1 MKTNKILLSLSV
13 AALALT
19 SCDLDIN
26 DNPNYPESSTITAD
40 LMFPAVQN
48 AIMATSCDIMFNY
61 AGFFA
66 QYFEQMPE
74 ANQFNKIADYSI
86 TESDQTIDRA
96 YLQLYA
102 RALEDIEVILEKV
115 SNKADIL
122 AATAMRAFAF
132 QLMVDNTS
140 DAPYTEALKGSAV
153 PQPKWDDGKTVY
165 LGIIDELTTAL
176 KAYQDEPDAMTMTDM
191 MFDKNVGQWEGYANA
206 LLLRMYFRMY
216 DAGLTEYKDKIVA
229 LVNENKFFKGDAT
242 IDIFSD
248 QTDNRSPFYASYYA
262 LGTTNHCAAYPIISY
277 MQATDDPR
285 IAYCFNKNTKAD
297 EYVGQIPGGKALSK
311 TWNGG
316 DWKNANVSVV
326 NYALADG
333 SGVSRPAYM
342 YTQANLQFLIAEA
355 YLRFINNDAAAQAAY
370 EAAIE
375 ADFNAKG
382 IAGYNNFIAGSRVA
396 WSGSNDAKLKLI
408 YMQKWVALC
417 YMDNMESWSEIRRT
431 DVPVLSAQ
439 KGSVI
444 FANPT
449 VYNAGDLI
457 EPAENGLE
465 AGGLMKRMFY
475 PKKARDLNNNPP
487 AAKKGSDPVWWDIH

>member
-1 MKTNKILLSLSV
+1 MKKYLLTLSAV
-13 AALALT
+13 AIALT

-26 DNPNYPESSTITAD
+26 DNPNNPGSSEITAD
-40 LMFPAVQN
+40 LVFPSIQN

-74 ANQFNKIADYSI
+74 ANQFNQIADYSI

-102 RALEDIEVILEKV
+102 RALEDIEVVLEKV
-115 SNKADIL
+115 TNKADIL
-122 AATAMRAFAF
+122 AATALRTFAF

-140 DAPYTEALKGSAV
+140 DAPYTEALKGSAI
-153 PQPKWDDGKTVY
+153 PQPKWDDGETVY
-165 LGIIDELTTAL
+165 KGVIAELTKAL
-176 KAYQDEPDAMTMTDM
+176 EEYQAAPDAMTMTDM
-191 MFDKNVGQWEGYANA
+191 MFNKNAAQWEGYANA

-216 DAGLTEYKDKIVA
+216 DAGMTEYKDKIVA
-229 LVNENKFFKGDAT
+229 LVNEDKFFKGDVM
-242 IDIFSD
+242 IDIFGD

-262 LGTTNHCAAYPIISY
+262 LGTANHCASYPIISY
-277 MQATDDPR
+277 MLATDDPR
-285 IAYCFNKNTKAD
+285 IAYCYKKNTAAG

-316 DWKNANVSVV
+316 EWLNKNVSGV
-326 NYALADG
+326 NYALFDG
-333 SGVSRPAYM
+333 SGVERPAYL
-342 YTQANLQFLIAEA
+342 YTQANLQFLLAEA
-355 YLRFINNDAAAQAAY
+355 YLRFFNDDAAAQAAY

-375 ADFNAKG
+375 ADFDAKG
-382 IAGYNNFIAGSRVA
+382 IAGYDTFIAGAKVA
-396 WSGSNDAKLKLI
+396 WDGAADKLNLI

-431 DVPVLSAQ
+431 DVPALSDQ
-439 KGSVI
+439 KGSDI
-444 FANPT
+444 FADAT
-449 VYNAGDLI
+449 IYNAGDLI
-457 EPAENGLE
+457 EPAENGIE

-475 PKKARDLNNNPP
+475 PKRARDLNKNTP
-487 AAKKGSDPVWWDIH
+487 APKKGSDPVWWDIH

>member
-1 MKTNKILLSLSV
+1 MKKYLLTLGV
-13 AALALT
+13 VALALT

-26 DNPNYPESSTITAD
+26 DNPNTPDSNSITAD
-40 LMFPAVQN
+40 LVFPAVQN

-74 ANQFNKIADYSI
+74 ANQFNMIANYSI

-102 RALEDIEVILEKV
+102 RALEDVDVVLEKV
-115 SNKADIL
+115 TNKADIL

-176 KAYQDEPDAMTMTDM
+176 KAYQDAPDAMTMTDM
-191 MFDKNVGQWEGYANA
+191 MFDKNTAQWEGYANA

-229 LVNENKFFKGDAT
+229 LVKENKFFKGDVKISVFA
-242 IDIFSD
+242 D
-248 QTDNRSPFYASYYA
+248 QDGNRSPFYASYYA
-262 LGTTNHCAAYPIISY
+262 LGTTNHCASYPIISY
-277 MQATDDPR
+277 LLSTDDPR
-285 IAYCFNKNTKAD
+285 IAYCFNVNTKD
-297 EYVGQIPGGKALSK
+297 GEYVGQIPGGKAISK

-316 DWKNANVSVV
+316 EWLNKNVSIV
-326 NYALADG
+326 NYALFDG
-333 SGVSRPAYM
+333 SGITRPGYLF
-342 YTQANLQFLIAEA
+342 TQANLQFLIAEA
-355 YLRFINNDAAAQAAY
+355 NLRFINNDTAAKAAY

-375 ADFNAKG
+375 ADFDAKG
-382 IAGYNNFIAGSRVA
+382 IAGYDAFIAGAKVA
-396 WSGSNDAKLKLI
+396 WSGSTDAKLKLI

-417 YMDNMESWSEIRRT
+417 YMDNMEAWSEIRRT
-431 DVPVLSAQ
+431 DVPVLSSR
-439 KGSVI
+439 KGSAI
-444 FANPT
+444 FADATIYNP
-449 VYNAGDLI
+449 GDLI
-457 EPAENGLE
+457 EPAENGIE

-475 PKKARDLNNNPP
+475 PKKARDLNKNTP

>member
-1 MKTNKILLSLSV
+1 MKKYLLTLSAV
-13 AALALT
+13 AIALT

-26 DNPNYPESSTITAD
+26 DNPNTPDSDAITAD
-40 LMFPAVQN
+40 LVFPAIQN

-74 ANQFNKIADYSI
+74 ANQFNQIADYSI

-102 RALEDIEVILEKV
+102 RALEDVDVVLGKV
-115 SNKADIL
+115 TNKADIL
-122 AATAMRAFAF
+122 AATAMRTFAF

-165 LGIIDELTTAL
+165 LGVIAELTKAL
-176 KAYQDEPDAMTMTDM
+176 DEFKAAPDAMTMTDM
-191 MFDKNVGQWEGYANA
+191 MFDKNTNQWVGYANA

-216 DAGLTEYKDKIVA
+216 DAGMTEYKDKIVA
-229 LVNENKFFKGDAT
+229 LVNEDNFFSGDAK
-242 IDIFSD
+242 IDIFGD
-248 QTDNRSPFYASYYA
+248 QTGNRSPFYASYYA
-262 LGTTNHCAAYPIISY
+262 LGTANHCASYPIISY
-277 MQATDDPR
+277 MESTSDPR
-285 IAYCFNKNTKAD
+285 IAYCFDKNKAAG

-316 DWKNANVSVV
+316 EWLNKNVSAV
-326 NYALADG
+326 NYALFDG
-333 SGVSRPAYM
+333 SGVERPAYL

-355 YLRFINNDAAAQAAY
+355 YVRFINNDAAAQAAY
-370 EAAIE
+370 EAAIA
-375 ADFNAKG
+375 ADFAAKG
-382 IAGYNNFIAGSRVA
+382 IAGYDAFIAGAKVA
-396 WSGSNDAKLKLI
+396 WAGATDKLNLI

-431 DVPVLSAQ
+431 DVPVLSVYSGEA
-439 KGSVI
+439 I
-444 FANPT
+444 FADAT
-449 VYNAGDLI
+449 VYNPGDLI
-457 EPAENGLE
+457 EPAENGIE

-475 PKKARDLNNNPP
+475 PKRARDLNKNTP

>member
-1 MKTNKILLSLSV
+1 MKKYLLTLGAV
-13 AALALT
+13 AVALT

-26 DNPNYPESSTITAD
+26 DNPNSPDSDAITAD
-40 LMFPAVQN
+40 LVFPSVQN

-74 ANQFNKIADYSI
+74 ANQFNSIADYSI

-102 RALEDIEVILEKV
+102 RTLEDIEVVIEKV

-122 AATAMRAFAF
+122 AAKALRAFAF

-165 LGIIDELTTAL
+165 LGIIDELTKAL
-176 KAYQDEPDAMTMTDM
+176 ADYQANPDVMTMTDM
-191 MFDKNVGQWEGYANA
+191 MFDKNTAQWEGYANA

-229 LVNENKFFKGDAT
+229 LVKENKFFKGDVK

-262 LGTTNHCAAYPIISY
+262 LGTTNHCASYPIISY
-277 MQATDDPR
+277 LVSTSDPR
-285 IAYCFNKNTKAD
+285 IGYCFSPNTKD
-297 EYVGQIPGGKALSK
+297 NEYVGQIPGAKVLSK

-316 DWKNANVSVV
+316 EWKNSNVSWV
-326 NYALADG
+326 NYLLGDG
-333 SGVSRPAYM
+333 TGIVRPAYL

-355 YLRFINNDAAAQAAY
+355 YLRFLNNDASAKTAY

-375 ADFNAKG
+375 ADFNTKG
-382 IAGYNNFIAGSRVA
+382 IAGYDTFIAGANVA
-396 WSGSNDAKLKLI
+396 WSGSTDAKLKLI

-431 DVPVLSAQ
+431 DIPAVSKL
-439 KGSVI
+439 KGSNI
-444 FANPT
+444 FSNPLNYT
-449 VYNAGDLI
+449 PGDLI

-475 PKKARDLNNNPP
+475 PKKARDLNKNTPSP
-487 AAKKGSDPVWWDIH
+487 KKGSDPVWWDIH

>member
-1 MKTNKILLSLSV
+1 MKKYLLTLSAV
-13 AALALT
+13 ALALT

-26 DNPNYPESSTITAD
+26 DNPNTPESSTITAD
-40 LMFPAVQN
+40 LVFPSIQN

-102 RALEDIEVILEKV
+102 RALEDIEVVLEKV
-115 SNKADIL
+115 TNKADIL

-140 DAPYTEALKGSAV
+140 DAPYTEALKGSAI
-153 PQPKWDDGKTVY
+153 PQPHWDAGQVVY
-165 LGIIDELTTAL
+165 EGIIKELTEAL
-176 KAYQDEPDAMTMTDM
+176 KAYQAAPDAMTMTDM
-191 MFDKNVGQWEGYANA
+191 MFDKNAAQWEGYANA

-216 DAGLTEYKDKIVA
+216 DAGLTEYKDKIIA
-229 LVNENKFFKGDAT
+229 LVNENKFFRGDVT

-262 LGTTNHCAAYPIISY
+262 LGTANHCASYPIISY
-277 MQATDDPR
+277 MLNTDDPR
-285 IAYCFNKNTKAD
+285 IAYCFKPNAKD
-297 EYVGQIPGGKALSK
+297 GEYVGQIPGGKAISK

-316 DWKNANVSVV
+316 EWKNNNVSTV
-326 NYALADG
+326 NYMLFDN
-333 SGVSRPAYM
+333 SGIERPAFL

-355 YLRFINNDAAAQAAY
+355 YVRFINDDAAAQAAY

-382 IAGYNNFIAGSRVA
+382 IGGYAAFIAGPQVA
-396 WSGSNDAKLKLI
+396 WGGSNDAKLKLI

-431 DVPVLSAQ
+431 DVPALSSK
-439 KGSVI
+439 KGSAI
-444 FANPT
+444 FADATIYTP
-449 VYNAGDLI
+449 GELI

-475 PKKARDLNNNPP
+475 PKKARDLNKNTPSP
-487 AAKKGSDPVWWDIH
+487 KKGSDPVWWDKN

>member
-1 MKTNKILLSLSV
+1 MKKYLLTLSA
-13 AALALT
+13 AALVLT

-26 DNPNYPESSTITAD
+26 DNPNFPEGSTITAD
-40 LMFPAVQN
+40 LVFPSVQN

-74 ANQFNKIADYSI
+74 ANQFNEIANYSI

-102 RALEDIEVILEKV
+102 RALEDIEVVLEKV
-115 SNKADIL
+115 TNKADIL

-140 DAPYTEALKGSAV
+140 DAPYTEALQGSAN

-176 KAYQDEPDAMTMTDM
+176 KAYQDAPDAMTMTDM
-191 MFDKNVGQWEGYANA
+191 MFDKNTSQWEGYANA

-216 DAGLTEYKDKIVA
+216 DAGLSEYKDKIVA
-229 LVNENKFFKGDAT
+229 LVNENKFFKGDVK

-262 LGTTNHCAAYPIISY
+262 LGTTNHCASYPIISY
-277 MQATDDPR
+277 LVSTSDPR
-285 IAYCFNKNTKAD
+285 IDYCFSVNTKD
-297 EYVGQIPGGKALSK
+297 GDYVGQIPGSKALSK

-316 DWKNANVSVV
+316 DWKNANVSWV
-326 NYALADG
+326 NYTLFDG
-333 SGVSRPAYM
+333 SGITRPAYL

-355 YLRFINNDAAAQAAY
+355 YLRFINNDAAAKAAY

-375 ADFNAKG
+375 ADFDTKG
-382 IAGYNNFIAGSRVA
+382 IAGYDAFIAGPKVA
-396 WSGSNDAKLKLI
+396 WGGSNDAKLKLI

-431 DVPVLSAQ
+431 DVPVLSNK
-439 KGSVI
+439 KGSAI
-444 FANPT
+444 FADAT
-449 VYNAGDLI
+449 IYNAGELI

-475 PKKARDLNNNPP
+475 PKKARDLNKNTP